1 MTNSITDIDAARLA
15 APASEQKAQDEL
27 GQSDFLTL
35 MITQFQNQ
43 DPFEPMDNG
52 EFLGQLAQFSTV
64 SGIDSL
70 NANFDSLAGALR
82 DEQALQAA
90 NLVGRSV
97 VAESATAYFGGETGM
112 TGSVVLEAAAGS
124 VQIDIVDASGQ
135 LVQRLDLGQQPA
147 GPVAFTWDG
156 LQADGEMA
164 PPGEYGLQA
173 RVVRGQNVESVPTL
187 IEARVESVTLGG
199 LGGAMTLNIEGGGSL
214 ALSQVYQITR

>member
-1 MTNSITDIDAARLA
+1 MTNSISGIDAARLA
-15 APASEQKAQDEL
+15 APPPEQKAQDEL

-70 NANFDSLAGALR
+70 NAGFDDLAGALR
-82 DEQALQAA
+82 DEQALQAS

-97 VAESATAYFGGETGM
+97 VALSDTAYFDGEAGVA
-112 TGSVVLEAAAGS
+112 GSIPLEASAGS
-124 VQIDIVDASGQ
+124 VQIDIVDASGE

-147 GPVAFTWDG
+147 GTADFTWDG
-156 LQADGEMA
+156 LTADGEVA
-164 PPGEYGLQA
+164 PPGEYSLQA
-173 RVVRGQNVESVPTL
+173 RVVRGQNVESAPTL
-187 IEARVESVTLGG
+187 IEAQVESVTLGQF
-199 LGGAMTLNIEGGGSL
+199 GGSMTLNIEGGGSL